1 MAEKMFLRL
10 PELVEKLLVFL
21 DTKSTLCLA
30 IAHPFARKV
39 LQNQVTWRKLLKRSI
54 SEDFLNQQ
62 DIANLQYLTEILRS
76 LRDPKYLLLDL
87 LHMICA
93 KCPSMDPRPQRD
105 FALSLGNSIL
115 LTCPRATH
123 SRVSQKTQKSE
134 FCFATNPSGFH
145 RLDEPPE
152 KISAL

>member
-1 MAEKMFLRL
+1 MAEKMFLKL

-30 IAHPFARKV
+30 IAHPFAREV

-87 LHMICA
+87 LHVICA
-93 KCPSMDPRPQRD
+93 KCPPVDPRPQGD
-105 FALSLGNSIL
+105 LALPLGNSIL
-115 LTCPRATH
+115 MTSPCATH
-123 SRVSQKTQKSE
+123 SSSYVCRLLGFPCSRKLKEPWVQLNRKS
-134 FCFATNPSGFH
+134 
-145 RLDEPPE
+145 R
-152 KISAL
+152 